1 MLPQTTTTTKTTT
14 ISHQSLPTRVQ
25 VACGS
30 WPYLQHVAPRENN
43 NNRNNNN
50 NSNSNNTIIIRNMS
64 IYDYL
69 RQEWNHTA
77 KRYRRES
84 ESDEDPTPSPKVR
97 KHNYSNYY
105 QRREEERERERNGG
119 TGNNNTVE
127 DYDIRF
133 FFYLNSL
140 ILFTVSCRKYEG
152 DDLKH
157 FIVERIRNFDRV
169 RRKARKRRKRQPKK
183 MMAAEQLP
191 CST

>member
-1 MLPQTTTTTKTTT
+1 
-14 ISHQSLPTRVQ
+14 
-25 VACGS
+25 
-30 WPYLQHVAPRENN
+30 
-43 NNRNNNN
+43 
-50 NSNSNNTIIIRNMS
+50 MS

-105 QRREEERERERNGG
+105 QRREEEEQRERERNGG
-119 TGNNNTVE
+119 TGNKNTVE

-191 CST
+191 CAT